1 MANYN
6 EQLDY
11 FNRQKIKNL
20 EKELPQF
27 LGVYFS
33 DMLNSGKSSRT
44 VLGYAQDLKLFFDYL
59 QSAGFKDKNLR
70 ISTADILEKLT
81 IHDINEYL
89 EDTLSSK
96 MVNGDIK
103 NYSVNT
109 RARRVSSIRAMYKF
123 FYRQGFIENDLSNR
137 LTSPKIK
144 DKPIRALDTYDVNRV
159 LNAVLDIDG
168 MNGQQLEKHKKVEK
182 RDYAILILLFGTGM
196 RVSELVGL
204 DENSIDY
211 DKNSVRIR
219 RKGGNIEDLYFGE
232 SVEDALIDYV
242 RNGRDN
248 LEPKEETALFISTAH
263 KRITVRAVEKLIKK
277 YALKSG
283 IANPEEITP
292 HKARSTYGTA
302 LYNASGDIQL
312 VADSLGHSSIETTRK
327 HYARTSDEH
336 RRKAGATPL
345 PLSQINL
352 ACKVYP
358 NSSNICCVSIRYLS
372 IVHTKIFDLSSA
384 SCKALL

>member
-219 RKGGNIEDLYFGE
+219 RKGGNIED
-232 SVEDALIDYV
+232 
-242 RNGRDN
+242 N